1 MAVQLVVMVIAPL
14 KIQMDIL
21 EVETTKVVCTSVYEA
36 LSCKTTVADNCH
48 SNRTFLIRPFLIL
61 RFLI

>member
-21 EVETTKVVCTSVYEA
+21 EVETTKVVCTSVNEA
-36 LSCKTTVADNCH
+36 LSCKTLGTVVQA
-48 SNRTFLIRPFLIL
+48 LAG
-61 RFLI
+61 